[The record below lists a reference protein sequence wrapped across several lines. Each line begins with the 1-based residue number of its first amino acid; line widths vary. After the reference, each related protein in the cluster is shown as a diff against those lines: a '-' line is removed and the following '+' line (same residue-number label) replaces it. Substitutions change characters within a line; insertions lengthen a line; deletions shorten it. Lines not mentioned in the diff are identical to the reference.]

1 MLKNTLKDIIW
12 KVGRV
17 WLNALDL
24 KSNDALIGVRGFE
37 SLTFRQWE
45 SRSNPRFL
53 FVCVKGVAGL
63 IVKTQKVKPKTTY
76 LIQPRDYQG
85 QYIKMK

>member
-1 MLKNTLKDIIW
+1 MLKNIIW

-37 SLTFRQWE
+37 SLTFRQGGFMPPIKFG
-45 SRSNPRFL
+45 SNT
-53 FVCVKGVAGL
+53 FVGCNCVFYPHCVSLSDFSIFITIIGG
-63 IVKTQKVKPKTTY
+63 
-76 LIQPRDYQG
+76 
-85 QYIKMK
+85 

>member
-1 MLKNTLKDIIW
+1 M
-12 KVGRV
+12 
-17 WLNALDL
+17 NALDL
-24 KSNDALIGVRGFE
+24 KSNDALKGVRGFE

-63 IVKTQKVKPKTTY
+63 IVKTKKIEPKTTY
-76 LIQPRDYQG
+76 LTQPRDYRG
-85 QYIKMK
+85 QYTKMK